1 MLDHRI
7 ADRATAPLG
16 TSRELVDA
24 DLRPLLDHLARLL
37 AEEFRAKSALAP
49 EPAATHAE

>member
-1 MLDHRI
+1 MVDHCI
-7 ADRATAPLG
+7 ADRATAPPG
-16 TSRELVDA
+16 TSREFVDA

-49 EPAATHAE
+49 EAAATPGE

>member
-7 ADRATAPLG
+7 ADRATAPPG
-16 TSRELVDA
+16 TSRDLVDA

-37 AEEFRAKSALAP
+37 AEEFRAKSAPAP
-49 EPAATHAE
+49 QRTATHAE